1 MERKVLERKI
11 EWEREMREREKKH
24 LKSYWTTV
32 YLCVFIELDAATE
45 QVTVELSN
53 ITEDQSNSDSEGNQC
68 K

>member
-1 MERKVLERKI
+1 MSGTEREERKREETLKI
-11 EWEREMREREKKH
+11 IF
-24 LKSYWTTV
+24 